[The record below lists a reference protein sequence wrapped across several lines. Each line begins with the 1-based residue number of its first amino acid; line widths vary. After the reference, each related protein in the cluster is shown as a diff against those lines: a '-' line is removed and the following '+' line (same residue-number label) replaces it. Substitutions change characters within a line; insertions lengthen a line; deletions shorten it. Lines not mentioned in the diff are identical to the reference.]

1 MRRRIVQVG
10 VAPSGIGL
18 DWLRAIATAPDWT
31 LAGIVDTEAAHLRDT
46 AARVGLSVDCCF
58 ASIGEAAAAL
68 DFEAC
73 VLVVPSP
80 LHGALCGQALD
91 AGKHVIVEKPFT
103 VDFEEARALAA
114 RADGADRYLIV
125 DQNYRYM
132 TEVGALRR
140 AIRDRVAG
148 APSFV
153 HVTFDCLWPGRP
165 YQWAMADTMLLEMAI
180 HHFDALRYV
189 LAAEPRTASGQT
201 WRPPWSV
208 YQGDTVV
215 SCRFDFDDGARVA
228 YHGSLESPGR
238 STPWPGVWRVECAE
252 GALHLADLGAGYGVY
267 LSRAPDTVERIAPLA
282 ADGWG
287 QESSLLGTLDA
298 LSLALDEGRRPQSD
312 ARDNLRTLAMAHAVA
327 RSSRQGRTVD
337 LERDFDCWTGS

>member
-1 MRRRIVQVG
+1 MQRRIVQVG

-18 DWLRAIATAPDWT
+18 DWLRAIAEAPDWT
-31 LAGIVDTEAAHLRDT
+31 LAGIVDTEPAHLRDT
-46 AARVGLSVDCCF
+46 AARVGLPAECCF

-68 DFEAC
+68 DFDAC
-73 VLVVPSP
+73 VLVLPSP

-91 AGKHVIVEKPFT
+91 AGKHIIVEKPFT

-114 RADGADRYLIV
+114 RATREGLYLIV

-132 TEVGALRR
+132 TEIGTLRR
-140 AIRDRVAG
+140 AIRDRVVG
-148 APSFV
+148 APSFAQ
-153 HVTFDCLWPGRP
+153 VTFDCLWPGRP

-180 HHFDALRYV
+180 HHFDTMRYV

-208 YQGDTVV
+208 YQSDTVV
-215 SCRFDFDDGARVA
+215 SCRFDFDNGTRVA

-252 GALHLADLGAGYGVY
+252 GALHLADPGAGYGVY
-267 LSRAPDTVERIAPLA
+267 LSHAPDTVERIAPIA
-282 ADGWG
+282 NDGWG
-287 QESSLLGTLDA
+287 QESSLLGTLGA
-298 LSLALDEGRRPQSD
+298 LSMALDEGQRPQSD
-312 ARDNLRTLAMAHAVA
+312 ARDNLRTLAMACAAA
-327 RSSRQGRTVD
+327 RSSRDGRTVD
-337 LERDFDCWTGS
+337 LALDFDCWESS